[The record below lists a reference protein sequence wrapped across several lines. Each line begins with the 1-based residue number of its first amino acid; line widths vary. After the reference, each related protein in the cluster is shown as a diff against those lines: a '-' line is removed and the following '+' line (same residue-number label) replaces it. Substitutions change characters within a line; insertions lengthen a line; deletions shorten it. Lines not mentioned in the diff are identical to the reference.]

1 MASPSITTRIL
12 YRSSLP
18 APGDMKSF
26 VVILISLHLAF
37 AKEAFEITQGLE
49 EDPGDALHL
58 AFFFGTS
65 GRTSCE
71 WGMFFFLNHPTP
83 TRRPK

>member
-1 MASPSITTRIL
+1 
-12 YRSSLP
+12 
-18 APGDMKSF
+18 MKSF

-65 GRTSCE
+65 GDELCE
-71 WGMFFFLNHPTP
+71 SRGDVF
-83 TRRPK
+83 